1 MILLLYVY
9 LLFIDR
15 IKSYAKRILV
25 QYQAYTSLI
34 FFSKKKKLK
43 SGKERY
49 LLIIDLNKIRI
60 G

>member
-25 QYQAYTSLI
+25 QYQAYISLI
-34 FFSKKKKLK
+34 FFQKKNIKKW
-43 SGKERY
+43 
-49 LLIIDLNKIRI
+49 
-60 G
+60 